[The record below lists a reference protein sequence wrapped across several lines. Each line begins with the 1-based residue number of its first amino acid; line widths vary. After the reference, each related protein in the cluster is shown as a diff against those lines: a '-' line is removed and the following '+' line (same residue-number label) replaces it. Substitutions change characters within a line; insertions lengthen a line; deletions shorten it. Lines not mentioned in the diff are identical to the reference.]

1 MKLKEIPKNERPRER
16 LIKYGAENLS
26 NEDLISIILGT
37 GTKDINVREL
47 SIKILNQI
55 KSLNDLSNLT
65 VKELTSIKG
74 IGEAKAINLLAAI
87 ELGKRVNN
95 LVIDNKISLNNS
107 EKVNKYFSNLI
118 VKSKQE
124 ELLVIL
130 VNNMKKMIDYKIMFK
145 GTDTSSL
152 VSIKEILN
160 YAITNHA
167 SGIIIMHNH
176 PSGNPE
182 PSNADK
188 LLTNKLLASS
198 NIVEIPLLD
207 HIITCGKS
215 NNRFLGLNQV
225 RTLIGLK
232 FSLCL

>member
-130 VNNMKKMIDYKIMFK
+130 VNNIKKMIDYKIMFK

-198 NIVEIPLLD
+198 NIVEVPLSD

-215 NNRFLGLNQV
+215 YYSFLEGEILYE
-225 RTLIGLK
+225 K
-232 FSLCL
+232 

>member
-16 LIKYGAENLS
+16 LIKYGAENLA

-130 VNNMKKMIDYKIMFK
+130 VNNMK
-145 GTDTSSL
+145 T
-152 VSIKEILN
+152 
-160 YAITNHA
+160 
-167 SGIIIMHNH
+167 
-176 PSGNPE
+176 
-182 PSNADK
+182 
-188 LLTNKLLASS
+188 
-198 NIVEIPLLD
+198 
-207 HIITCGKS
+207 
-215 NNRFLGLNQV
+215 
-225 RTLIGLK
+225 
-232 FSLCL
+232 

>member
-87 ELGKRVNN
+87 ELVKRVNN

-176 PSGNPE
+176 PSCNPE

-198 NIVEIPLLD
+198 NIVEVPLLD
-207 HIITCGKS
+207 HIITCGKYYYS
-215 NNRFLGLNQV
+215 FLEGEILYE
-225 RTLIGLK
+225 K
-232 FSLCL
+232 

>member
-16 LIKYGAENLS
+16 LIKYGAENLA

-107 EKVNKYFSNLI
+107 EKVNK
-118 VKSKQE
+118 
-124 ELLVIL
+124 
-130 VNNMKKMIDYKIMFK
+130 
-145 GTDTSSL
+145 
-152 VSIKEILN
+152 
-160 YAITNHA
+160 
-167 SGIIIMHNH
+167 
-176 PSGNPE
+176 
-182 PSNADK
+182 
-188 LLTNKLLASS
+188 
-198 NIVEIPLLD
+198 
-207 HIITCGKS
+207 
-215 NNRFLGLNQV
+215 
-225 RTLIGLK
+225 
-232 FSLCL
+232 

>member
-16 LIKYGAENLS
+16 LIKYGAENLA

-74 IGEAKAINLLAAI
+74 IGEAKAINLLAAV

-215 NNRFLGLNQV
+215 YYSFLEGEILYE
-225 RTLIGLK
+225 K
-232 FSLCL
+232 

>member
-16 LIKYGAENLS
+16 LIKYGAENLA

-130 VNNMKKMIDYKIMFK
+130 VNHMKKMIDYK
-145 GTDTSSL
+145 
-152 VSIKEILN
+152 
-160 YAITNHA
+160 
-167 SGIIIMHNH
+167 
-176 PSGNPE
+176 
-182 PSNADK
+182 
-188 LLTNKLLASS
+188 
-198 NIVEIPLLD
+198 
-207 HIITCGKS
+207 
-215 NNRFLGLNQV
+215 
-225 RTLIGLK
+225 
-232 FSLCL
+232 

>member
-16 LIKYGAENLS
+16 LIKYGAENLA

-198 NIVEIPLLD
+198 NIVEIPLLY

-215 NNRFLGLNQV
+215 YYSFLEGEILYE
-225 RTLIGLK
+225 K
-232 FSLCL
+232 

>member
-16 LIKYGAENLS
+16 LIKYGAENLA

-160 YAITNHA
+160 Y
-167 SGIIIMHNH
+167 
-176 PSGNPE
+176 
-182 PSNADK
+182 
-188 LLTNKLLASS
+188 LRL
-198 NIVEIPLLD
+198 
-207 HIITCGKS
+207 
-215 NNRFLGLNQV
+215 
-225 RTLIGLK
+225 
-232 FSLCL
+232 

>member
-55 KSLNDLSNLT
+55 KSLNDLNNLT

-160 YAITNHA
+160 YAIANHA

-198 NIVEIPLLD
+198 NIVEITLLD
-207 HIITCGKS
+207 DLIT
-215 NNRFLGLNQV
+215 F
-225 RTLIGLK
+225 
-232 FSLCL
+232 

>member
-16 LIKYGAENLS
+16 LIKYGAENLA

-188 LLTNKLLASS
+188 ILTNK
-198 NIVEIPLLD
+198 
-207 HIITCGKS
+207 
-215 NNRFLGLNQV
+215 
-225 RTLIGLK
+225 
-232 FSLCL
+232 

>member
-47 SIKILNQI
+47 SIKILND
-55 KSLNDLSNLT
+55 LNNLT

-160 YAITNHA
+160 YAIANHA

-176 PSGNPE
+176 PSGVIV
-182 PSNADK
+182 PSNADIE
-188 LLTNKLLASS
+188 LTRNMGLSGQMLGI
-198 NIVEIPLLD
+198 NVVD
-207 HIITCGKS
+207 HIITNGKEFYS
-215 NNRFLGLNQV
+215 FYEEMSKNEA
-225 RTLIGLK
+225 
-232 FSLCL
+232 

>member
-118 VKSKQE
+118 VKSKQ
-124 ELLVIL
+124 
-130 VNNMKKMIDYKIMFK
+130 
-145 GTDTSSL
+145 
-152 VSIKEILN
+152 
-160 YAITNHA
+160 
-167 SGIIIMHNH
+167 
-176 PSGNPE
+176 
-182 PSNADK
+182 
-188 LLTNKLLASS
+188 
-198 NIVEIPLLD
+198 
-207 HIITCGKS
+207 
-215 NNRFLGLNQV
+215 
-225 RTLIGLK
+225 
-232 FSLCL
+232 

>member
-55 KSLNDLSNLT
+55 KSLNDLSSLSI
-65 VKELTSIKG
+65 KELTSIKG
-74 IGEAKAINLLAAI
+74 IGEAKAINLIAAI
-87 ELGKRVNN
+87 ELGKRVDN
-95 LVIDNKISLNNS
+95 LIIDNKISLNNS

-130 VNNMKKMIDYKIMFK
+130 VNNLKKMIDYKIMFK
-145 GTDTSSL
+145 GTDNSSL

-176 PSGNPE
+176 PSGNLN
-182 PSNADK
+182 PSKEDIRVTKELIEIGSK
-188 LLTNKLLASS
+188 LN
-198 NIVEIPLLD
+198 IPLID
-207 HIITCGKS
+207 HIIVSDKGYLSIIAKE
-215 NNRFLGLNQV
+215 
-225 RTLIGLK
+225 K
-232 FSLCL
+232 